1 MQSFPSDDNRP
12 SPAPCRGARNLLA
25 GVIGACLVILLGVGA
40 DMLLRAPDQ
49 AADSGIW
56 VHIFSFSS
64 PALHSPGT
72 PGRHPE
78 TIHPAVDLRFA
89 AGLETAP

>member
-1 MQSFPSDDNRP
+1 MQSFPSADNR
-12 SPAPCRGARNLLA
+12 SFPAPCRGARHLLA
-25 GVIGACLVILLGVGA
+25 GVIGACLVMILVVGA
-40 DMLLRAPDQ
+40 DLLLRSPDQ

-56 VHIFSFSS
+56 VHIFSLSS
-64 PALHSPGT
+64 PALRSAGT
-72 PGRHPE
+72 PDRHPE